1 MNLSPFKLDI
11 DDLIYEFAKGESTAL
26 ADMKR
31 VWLSRKFSYIYEAS
45 PSSNLAFFMQ
55 SLYSHSIGYLISNA
69 SLSHRLGGLFCL
81 YCLYETQPFKPPFK
95 IYLSLG
101 ELRKLTELLVDA
113 KEKGIKVV
121 AAVVKRMLE
130 KNMFFFGCLEI
141 NGGFVTE
148 TVNQLTELQNAR
160 IQVLYNKLFA
170 NSRIEHFLHMDLGM
184 EVDLNV
190 VQEKSTEYAE
200 AKKLAIEEASK
211 VVDVQDIKHIS
222 EDKKLIGDEME
233 KIIDD
238 WNVQRDNFNQQRG
251 LSQQPPEEQQQLL
264 LQLQQEEQQQHQDDE
279 DFDQEDDEDFNQNL
293 ERLLS
298 KA

>member
-1 MNLSPFKLDI
+1 MSLSPFKLDI
-11 DDLIYEFAKGESTAL
+11 DDLIYEFAEGESTTL

-31 VWLSRKFSYIYEAS
+31 VWLSKKFSYIYEAS

-55 SLYSHSIGYLISNA
+55 SLYSHSIGYMISNV

-101 ELRKLTELLVDA
+101 ELNKLKELVVDA
-113 KEKGIKVV
+113 KEKGVKVV
-121 AAVVKRMLE
+121 SAVVKRMLE
-130 KNMFFFGCLEI
+130 KNMFLFGCLEI
-141 NGGFVTE
+141 NEGSVTE
-148 TVNQLTELQNAR
+148 TVNQLTKLQNAR

-170 NSRIEHFLHMDLGM
+170 DSRTEHFLHMDLGM

-222 EDKKLIGDEME
+222 EDKKLIGDEMQ
-233 KIIDD
+233 KIVDD
-238 WNVQRDNFNQQRG
+238 WNVQRDIFNQQRG
-251 LSQQPPEEQQQLL
+251 FSQQPPEEQQQLL
-264 LQLQQEEQQQHQDDE
+264 LLQEEEQQQDQDDE
-279 DFDQEDDEDFNQNL
+279 DFDQQL